1 MKNRIVV
8 LSLVV
13 GPTVLC
19 AAAGHWLDVPTARA
33 AEPDPSRYPFDPVC
47 PWGRLANGKG
57 LFVRCVTETEAATLA
72 SASPAAA
79 SPPPAGSGTRLEVSV
94 GPVLADQGKLPV
106 AEKKLAVPK
115 DRYAECVTKNGGLQG
130 NLGEVHVRFMVA
142 ARGRAE
148 GVSVAK
154 RSGMSETAARCIAD
168 VVDRRPVGTPEVEMM
183 GATVV
188 VKVRAVP

>member
-1 MKNRIVV
+1 MKTVSRETLLTFVV
-8 LSLVV
+8 SSLVLFAV
-13 GPTVLC
+13 GPS
-19 AAAGHWLDVPTARA
+19 AHA

-57 LFVRCVTETEAATLA
+57 LFVRCVTEAEAATLA
-72 SASPAAA
+72 SASPA
-79 SPPPAGSGTRLEVSV
+79 PPTATTGMRLEVSV

-106 AEKKLAVPK
+106 AEKKLALPK

-130 NLGEVHVRFMVA
+130 TQGEVQVRFMVA

-168 VVDRRPVGTPEVEMM
+168 VVDRRPVGTPDVEMM

-188 VKVRAVP
+188 VKVRAIP

>member
-1 MKNRIVV
+1 MKIFWTF
-8 LSLVV
+8 LAASLLLALV
-13 GPTVLC
+13 GPS
-19 AAAGHWLDVPTARA
+19 ARA
-33 AEPDPSRYPFDPVC
+33 AEPEPARYPFDPVC

-57 LFVRCVTETEAATLA
+57 LFVRCVTEAEAATLA
-72 SASPAAA
+72 SASPTPAA
-79 SPPPAGSGTRLEVSV
+79 SAGSGTRLDVSV

-115 DRYAECVTKNGGLQG
+115 DRYAECITKNGGLQG
-130 NLGEVHVRFMVA
+130 NQGEVHVRFMVA

-154 RSGMSETAARCIAD
+154 RSGMSETAARCIAE
-168 VVDRRPVGTPEVEMM
+168 VIDRRPVGTPEVEMM

-188 VKVRAVP
+188 VKVRAIP